1 MENLDEFINKLEKNL
16 FEINSFYLSCIFK
29 DICLQ
34 NYVYRPKSGMCNQ
47 IIHEWEHKYSS
58 QIITVD
64 MMRYLLIDDI
74 YEVLYYI
81 LCKYLIE
88 SKEQDQHYEKYEI
101 LRTKIIKIDEICIT
115 LRKGLIFKE
124 FIDCYRFG
132 YFN

>member
-64 MMRYLLIDDI
+64 IMRYILIDDI
-74 YEVLYYI
+74 YNIIYEI
-81 LCKYLIE
+81 QGKYLIE
-88 SKEQDQHYEKYEI
+88 SREYEPQHEI
-101 LRTKIIKIDEICIT
+101 LHRKIKKIAEICIT